1 MEKPKKKK
9 ALKIIISIVAAL
21 LAVVVLAAG
30 AFLVLTLFEYK
41 PADVETVTPPDG
53 TRVVK
58 VGDELVIMTYN
69 IGYAGL
75 GDIEDFFMDGGTKTR
90 PDSKEIVMDNLTGI
104 INELKAQNADIYLLQ
119 EADLDSRR
127 SYRTDETALISEA
140 LGLPFDFAYNF
151 HSVFTPIPFP
161 DMMGRVMSGLATFTG
176 LKVDS
181 ASRISLPCPFSW
193 PVRAFNLK
201 RCLLVNRM
209 PIEGT
214 DKELV
219 VINLHLE
226 AYDDGEGKI
235 AQTKALYEVLKA
247 EAEKGNYVIVG
258 GDFNQT
264 FPGADRFEPIED
276 GLWAPGTLSDD
287 LPEGYGFVFVGDTP
301 TCRSLDQA
309 LTTNPDPQYYIIDG
323 FIVSSNL
330 EVGSVEVIATG
341 FKNSD
346 HQPLKLTVT
355 VK

>member
-1 MEKPKKKK
+1 MKKGW
-9 ALKIIISIVAAL
+9 KIVIGILIGL

-41 PADVETVTPPDG
+41 PADTEAVTVPNG
-53 TRVVK
+53 TMVVK

-69 IGYAGL
+69 VGYAGL
-75 GDIEDFFMDGGTKTR
+75 GDVEDFFMDGGTKTR
-90 PDSKEIVMDNLTGI
+90 PDSKEIVTNNLTGI

-127 SYRTDETALISEA
+127 SYRTDETVLISEA
-140 LGLPFDFAYNF
+140 LGLPFDFVYNF
-151 HSVFTPIPFP
+151 NSVFTPIPFP
-161 DMMGRVMSGLATFTG
+161 DMMGRVMSGLAVFTG

-181 ASRISLPCPFSW
+181 AERISLPCPFSW

-201 RCLLVNRM
+201 RCLLVNRI
-209 PIEGT
+209 PIEGS

-219 VINLHLE
+219 VIDLHLE

-235 AQTKALYEVLKA
+235 AQTKALYEILKA
-247 EAEKGNYVIVG
+247 ESAKGNYVIVG

-264 FPGADRFEPIED
+264 FPGADRFEPIEE
-276 GLWAPGTLSDD
+276 GLWAPGTLSND
-287 LPEGYGFVFVGDTP
+287 LPDGYSFVFDAGTP
-301 TCRSLDQA
+301 TCRSLDQP

-323 FIVSSNL
+323 FIVSSNVSVSSL
-330 EVGSVEVIATG
+330 EVIKTG

-346 HQPLKLTVT
+346 HQPLRLVVT
-355 VK
+355 LSADD